1 MRVYAGH
8 LRKAACWNYDCLYV
22 RGQRAIGIVALD
34 KNATDHFWMSESKPF
49 EDASLSSQM
58 LSEPRSPSSL
68 GTNLE
73 GTCLLSR
80 WQPVYRR
87 HDLNTGFDMEREN
100 LASDAKGKDKRLPPR
115 GRIPMQRSRGG
126 AVRSSDEILVMR
138 MERRDGVAQLAT
150 VTNLLRQGGVA

>member
-1 MRVYAGH
+1 
-8 LRKAACWNYDCLYV
+8 
-22 RGQRAIGIVALD
+22 
-34 KNATDHFWMSESKPF
+34 MSESKPY
-49 EDASLSSQM
+49 EDASLRTQA
-58 LSEPRSPSSL
+58 LSKPRPLSSL

-100 LASDAKGKDKRLPPR
+100 LTSDAKGNDKRLPPR
-115 GRIPMQRSRGG
+115 GRIPMQRPRGG
-126 AVRSSDEILVMR
+126 AIRSSDEILVMR
-138 MERRDGVAQLAT
+138 MERRNGVAQLAR